1 MGPGVSNC
9 FFYESKFKIKYFI
22 FEGGGGGGWWVG
34 RGAPEGVGK
43 EARVSEFV
51 FSKTP
56 NIKNNTGS
64 GRGLGRGSW
73 LLVVLGLTAL

>member
-1 MGPGVSNC
+1 M
-9 FFYESKFKIKYFI
+9 
-22 FEGGGGGGWWVG
+22 VG